1 MLNEAIKAFRCEELR
16 ELMHNEGEDIELVD
30 IRRAAD
36 FCEGFIPGSV
46 FLGLTGQFKEYASAL
61 LHPRRQ
67 IILVAPEGELESGVA
82 LLSEAGLAN
91 IAGYV
96 KGGLE
101 AWKELGDPRDMIINV
116 DAGEMAMDIP
126 FDKNLVVLDVRQR
139 WEFAEGHVQ
148 GAVNLPVAEMKDPL
162 NIAQFDER
170 DNLYLHSAYG
180 YRSVI
185 AASLLKIQGYHNL
198 RNVTGG
204 WDSIQHTRGIKIEKE
219 SASLN

>member
-1 MLNEAIKAFRCEELR
+1 MLNEAIKAYRCEELR
-16 ELMHNEGEDIELVD
+16 ELMRKEGDDFELVD

-36 FCEGFIPGSV
+36 FCEGFIPGAV
-46 FLGLTGQFKEYASAL
+46 FLGLGDRFKEWASAL

-67 IILVAPEGELESGVA
+67 IILVASEGELEPGVA
-82 LLSEAGLAN
+82 LLSEAGLTN

-101 AWKELGDPRDMIINV
+101 AWKESGESLDMIVNV

-126 FDKNLVVLDVRQR
+126 FDKNLMVLDVRHR

-148 GAVNLPVAEMKDPL
+148 GAVNIPLAEMKDPL

-204 WDSIQHTRGIKIEKE
+204 WDSIRHTRGIRIEKE